1 MAVYGDEE
9 LKALA
14 ASLQDL
20 MHEQIPLT
28 RVTGFSICAAT
39 PHSMATA
46 MPFQPV
52 NRNDKNT
59 AFAGSISA
67 LANVAGW
74 ALLSLLTMHA
84 HGVRPTVAIYENRMR
99 FRRPI
104 ATDLLAQASIGLKEK
119 IAMIEALT
127 RTGHAKVRVTVDVKG
142 SNTDDVAVHMDGR
155 YAVRMPR

>member
-1 MAVYGDEE
+1 MS
-9 LKALA
+9 LA
-14 ASLQDL
+14 ASLQSL

-28 RVTGFSICAAT
+28 QVTGFRIGAAT
-39 PHSMATA
+39 PYGMETG

-67 LANVAGW
+67 LANVTGW
-74 ALLSLLTMHA
+74 ALLSLLAMQA
-84 HGVRPTVAIYENRMR
+84 HGVRPTVAIYDSRMR

-104 ATDLLAQASIGLKEK
+104 DADLRAQASIGLKEK
-119 IAMIEALT
+119 TAMMEALA
-127 RTGHAKVRVTVDVKG
+127 RAGHAKVQVTVDVRG
-142 SNTDDVAVHMDGR
+142 SNSDEVAVHMVGH